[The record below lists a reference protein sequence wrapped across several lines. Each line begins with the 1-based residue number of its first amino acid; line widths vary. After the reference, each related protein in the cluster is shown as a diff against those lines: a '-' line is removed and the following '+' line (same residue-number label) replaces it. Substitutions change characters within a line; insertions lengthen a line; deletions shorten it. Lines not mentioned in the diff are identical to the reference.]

1 FVLTN
6 YEGLGQRQG
15 LDINS
20 LVLSD
25 EERAAATDPVVRRLI
40 ELIPRANFFDA
51 DGTPRFVGAAAAL
64 VNTDHWTIDLSHN
77 LSGNDRLHAFYGSH
91 KILSKEPTASGNSIP
106 GFGSVARLP
115 RSQLT
120 VGETHIFSAVLVNE
134 IRFGRNGFSGTVV
147 PAAEL
152 NPSEFGIRN
161 GVTSPI
167 GLPQMLV

>member
-1 FVLTN
+1 
-6 YEGLGQRQG
+6 
-15 LDINS
+15 
-20 LVLSD
+20 
-25 EERAAATDPVVRRLI
+25 
-40 ELIPRANFFDA
+40 
-51 DGTPRFVGAAAAL
+51 
-64 VNTDHWTIDLSHN
+64 
-77 LSGNDRLHAFYGSH
+77 
-91 KILSKEPTASGNSIP
+91 KEPTASGNSIP

-167 GLPQMLV
+167 GLPQMLVAGGLNFGGPASLPAARDDASYVIADTLSHVSGRHAVKLGGEYRDFLNENFAEGTGGFNFPSVPAFVAGTAN